1 MKVFIALSI
10 AVIILLSPSYGLAQS
25 LKDAPVVF
33 RSGNWK
39 VLRTVDK
46 MNDKTDCTG
55 IYKEDYGVQLTEDTL
70 FLKVQ
75 GGVEA
80 VTLRFGD
87 KPAQKL
93 RLAKELEKKIRSVM
107 LTDSEFAELT
117 GSGRLIYQVNT
128 VLDSVKTNEINLS
141 GFEEALANIQSGC
154 PVKK

>member
-1 MKVFIALSI
+1 MKVFVALSI
-10 AVIILLSPSYGLAQS
+10 AVTILLSPSYGLAQN
-25 LKDAPVVF
+25 LKEAPVVF
-33 RSGNWK
+33 RAGNWK

-46 MNDKTDCTG
+46 MDDKTNCTG

-70 FLKVQ
+70 YLKVQ

-93 RLAKELEKKIRSVM
+93 RLAKELEKKLRAVM
-107 LTDSEFAELT
+107 LTDSEFDELS
-117 GSGRLIYQVNT
+117 GSGRLLYQVNT
-128 VLDSVKTNEINLS
+128 IINSVKTNEINLT
-141 GFEEALANIQSGC
+141 GFEETLANIRAGC